1 MSDNYIRNREGKIIG
16 KVDGNTLRDGT
27 GKILAIYHEGD
38 DRTRDREGKIIGSGD
53 QRLRELNGE

>member
-1 MSDNYIRNREGKIIG
+1 MKDAYIRDRTGKIIG
-16 KVDGNTLRDGT
+16 KMDGNTLRDGT